1 MPKSNLRLPL
11 SRERVVSAAIALVDR
26 DGLQA
31 LSMRRLGAELGVE
44 AMSLYNHVPSKSA
57 LESGVVAAL
66 LGRLELPPAGSDWR
80 ASFRESCMRYRAL
93 LLEHPNAIPLFATL
107 QLTTPGAVHAAGG
120 VMAMLRAGGFDAENA
135 HLILATVQS
144 YVIGFALWEVGT
156 APLRADPRFAMP
168 DGPVELPPDADPYLV
183 ELLPRLAVTS
193 CDDSFAFGVDRLVA
207 GIEALRQ

>member
-1 MPKSNLRLPL
+1 MSASSVRQPL
-11 SRERVVSAAIALVDR
+11 SRERIVTAAIALVDR
-26 DGLQA
+26 DGLTA

-57 LESGVVAAL
+57 LEGEIAGAL
-66 LGRLELPPAGSDWR
+66 LSRLELPAPGPDWR
-80 ASFRESCMRYRAL
+80 AGFREGCHRYRAL

-107 QLTTPGAVHAAGG
+107 QLTSPGAVHAAGG
-120 VMAMLRAGGFDAENA
+120 VMAMLRAGGFDAETA
-135 HLILATVQS
+135 HLVLATVQS

-156 APLRADPRFAMP
+156 APLRADPKLALP
-168 DGPVELPPDADPYLV
+168 SGPVELPPGADPYLF
-183 ELLPRLAVTS
+183 ELLPLLAVTS